1 MSKKKTSVKTE
12 AELAIER
19 QLDMLIQPLLT
30 VEMIAQLLH
39 DQQFVKEVVRET
51 KQARANPSD
60 VHQLST
66 KYGVNTKDVEIGLDQ
81 TMQDLMA
88 LLGDD
93 SE

>member
-1 MSKKKTSVKTE
+1 MSKKQTSVKTE